1 MAPSYVQ
8 RKLEK
13 QNCKQNLGT
22 HRNIGFAFLMYQRRP
37 AYMILVVVVVEG
49 KTCCH
54 VVCVYERGEEMN
66 EWQSIIVLVDF

>member
-1 MAPSYVQ
+1 MYRGNWKSKIVN
-8 RKLEK
+8 RI
-13 QNCKQNLGT
+13 LGT
-22 HRNIGFAFLMYQRRP
+22 HRNIGFAFLVYQRRP